1 MQVSKEFVKT
11 LSAKI
16 YAEKIARMDNDVEG
30 LDLFGAEEFLA
41 KDAIWLAYYFEQ
53 SFEEEF
59 LALENAPELVL
70 VNGKLMDPES
80 FVIEVKNEDHSK

>member
-16 YAEKIARMDNDVEG
+16 YAEKIARIDNDDDG
-30 LDLFGAEEFLA
+30 LDLFGTEEALA

-59 LALENAPELVL
+59 LAIKNAPELVL
-70 VNGKLMDPES
+70 VNGKLIDPES
-80 FVIEVKNEDHSK
+80 FVREVKNEDHIK